1 MSPPVFENRPPEF
14 VENKLEPEVF
24 EENKEFPFVFK
35 PNPPCEELPNSEI
48 FPGLLKIDAVEAFM
62 ILLSSLPY
70 WLPFFFYED
79 EAIYCLSFRRFSSN
93 FFTPLLF
100 TESVYVDW
108 LEKGLA
114 KRDCAFENS
123 PEVLFWNR
131 PVVLKRLLNNGKF
144 TIEFYFPQSLVEVLS
159 DLTPIF

>member
-1 MSPPVFENRPPEF
+1 
-14 VENKLEPEVF
+14 
-24 EENKEFPFVFK
+24 
-35 PNPPCEELPNSEI
+35 
-48 FPGLLKIDAVEAFM
+48 
-62 ILLSSLPY
+62 
-70 WLPFFFYED
+70 
-79 EAIYCLSFRRFSSN
+79 
-93 FFTPLLF
+93 LLF